1 MMYFCWKCKQ
11 KFDYEDVF
19 FNLDCEPIC
28 PECGDI
34 KLEVDSV
41 ENYTVEV
48 SKNTSNGWIMIQIF
62 HNDESGYLLGKT
74 IKVLGVDG
82 EMVEDDRLYD
92 DVDQFEWETILPEQV
107 FMTV

>member
-1 MMYFCWKCKQ
+1 
-11 KFDYEDVF
+11 
-19 FNLDCEPIC
+19 
-28 PECGDI
+28 
-34 KLEVDSV
+34 
-41 ENYTVEV
+41 
-48 SKNTSNGWIMIQIF
+48 MIQIF

>member
-34 KLEVDSV
+34 KLEVD
-41 ENYTVEV
+41 YD
-48 SKNTSNGWIMIQIF
+48 SN
-62 HNDESGYLLGKT
+62 
-74 IKVLGVDG
+74 
-82 EMVEDDRLYD
+82 
-92 DVDQFEWETILPEQV
+92 LPQ
-107 FMTV
+107 